1 MKPTLFLF
9 AAGLAA
15 GLTGLVPAA
24 SAASCW
30 DLWYERN
37 AIYDPQQLLLLHK
50 SRPAHLQQCRLLD
63 PEPDP
68 EPVGTAPGGPR
79 SRPRNAAAAAKV
91 SN

>member
-15 GLTGLVPAA
+15 GLTSLVPAA

-37 AIYDPQQLLLLHK
+37 AIYD
-50 SRPAHLQQCRLLD
+50 
-63 PEPDP
+63 
-68 EPVGTAPGGPR
+68 
-79 SRPRNAAAAAKV
+79 RNGYCFSTNLGQRTFNNADCWTRNPTLSQWEQRRVAQIQAEERRRGCKV
-91 SN
+91 NN

>member
-37 AIYDPQQLLLLHK
+37 AIFDRTATASPRI
-50 SRPAHLQQCRLLD
+50 SASAPSTMPIAGPGTRP
-63 PEPDP
+63 
-68 EPVGTAPGGPR
+68 
-79 SRPRNAAAAAKV
+79 
-91 SN
+91 